1 MRVGDD
7 CDARIVAGALAGGEK
22 ASSAACSSSDEL
34 ATLDG
39 RIGVRAAI
47 VVRDTAAMNWVAHL
61 IASGDMDDHSG
72 GTNYVPF
79 LLIGAAVVVAVLVQR
94 SRVQKAKARV
104 NVSRMHDAGR
114 VALDRLPDSHSLAV
128 GVRVHPDHSGTQ
140 TLLEGAT

>member
-1 MRVGDD
+1 MGDD
-7 CDARIVAGALAGGEK
+7 CDARIVAGALARSEK

-39 RIGVRAAI
+39 RISVRAPTVALETE
-47 VVRDTAAMNWVAHL
+47 VMNVLGHL
-61 IASGDMDDHSG
+61 IASGGMDDRS

-94 SRVQKAKARV
+94 SRVQKARARV
-104 NVSRMHDAGR
+104 SVRRMHDAGR